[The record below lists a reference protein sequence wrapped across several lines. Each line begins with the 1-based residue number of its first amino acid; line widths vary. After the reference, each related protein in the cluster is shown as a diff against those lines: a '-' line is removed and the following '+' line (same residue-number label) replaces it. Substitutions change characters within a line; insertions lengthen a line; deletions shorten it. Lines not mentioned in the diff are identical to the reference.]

1 MAQLTQGIVVEWA
14 TDNEGSPNT
23 TWRKIPEIISIPTLI
38 GAPATHDVTTI
49 YNKTKTYIE
58 GLPDNG
64 GTLSFGVNFTPDV
77 FTTVNEIQTAQETET
92 PWFRVGLP
100 APLNKAYQFRG
111 TMAIPSNEEWTPD
124 NPIQGNLNITPS
136 TDISLVTYTPAGAE
150 E

>member
-23 TWRKIPEIISIPTLI
+23 TWKKIPEIISIPTLI

-64 GTLSFGVNFTPDV
+64 GTLSFGVNFTPEV

-136 TDISLVTYTPAGAE
+136 TDISLVTYTSAGAE

>member
-23 TWRKIPEIISIPTLI
+23 TWKKIPEIISIPTLI

>member
-14 TDNEGSPNT
+14 TDNDGSPNEDWKT
-23 TWRKIPEIISIPTLI
+23 IPEIISIPTLI
-38 GAPATHDVTTI
+38 GSPATHDVTTI
-49 YNKTKTYIE
+49 YNKMKTYIE

-77 FTTVNEIQTAQETET
+77 FTTVNEIQTAQKTET

-100 APLNKAYQFRG
+100 EPLKKAYQFRG
-111 TMAIPSNEEWTPD
+111 TMSTPSNEEWTPD

-136 TDISLVTYTPAGAE
+136 TDISLVEYTPAGVGG
-150 E
+150 